1 MFYNLHGI
9 QLESGIPVDSFEP
22 FLSDKAENLKTVVL
36 GVSDGVLQEKRIK
49 FTVEHKC
56 INITKL
62 DEGWL
67 YSFPDNAGCELWVS
81 EDYSEIIAYNAL
93 SKFDS
98 KIILPLLRTALECA
112 AAKQGLVSLHSSCV
126 KLEGKAL
133 CFTANSG
140 VGKSTRALNWVNV
153 HGAEMLSGDRP
164 MIKTGTEGIFACGVP
179 WDGKEQIF
187 VNDSAPLTAI
197 CDIRRGE
204 LTRVRKL
211 SYNQARRVLLQQ
223 CFIPMWDIGAAS
235 AVMALISK
243 LCREIPVYR
252 VICGID
258 DESTHKLK
266 EIIFHRNDEIAG
278 IEEDMKIK
286 NGFVLKNIAGENIV
300 MPSGDK
306 ISTFDGA
313 IVLNEVAAFIWSKM
327 EESVS
332 KNELLEFVLSEF
344 EVEKEKAAADLDAL
358 ISKLSDYGVI
368 EEETT

>member
-1 MFYNLHGI
+1 MFYLLHGI
-9 QLESGIPVDSFEP
+9 QLESSVPLESFEP
-22 FLSDKAENLKTVVL
+22 FLSDKAENMKTVVF
-36 GVSDGVLQEKRIK
+36 GVSDGAFCAERSGY
-49 FTVEHKC
+49 TVEHKH

-67 YSFPDNAGCELWVS
+67 YSFPEDSVCELWVS
-81 EDYSEIIAYNAL
+81 DDYSEITAYNSLAE
-93 SKFDS
+93 FDS
-98 KIILPLLRTALECA
+98 KKILPLLRTALECA
-112 AAKQGLVSLHSSCV
+112 AAEQGSVSLHSSCI
-126 KLEGKAL
+126 KLDGKAL

-153 HGAEMLSGDRP
+153 HGAELLSGDRP
-164 MIKTGTEGIFACGVP
+164 MIKADSSGIFACGVP

-187 VNDSAPLTAI
+187 VNDCVPLAAI

-204 LTRVRKL
+204 TTRVRRL
-211 SYNQARRVLLQQ
+211 SFNQARRVLAQQ
-223 CFIPMWDIGAAS
+223 CFIPMWDIGAAG

-243 LCREIPVYR
+243 LCRETPVYR

-258 DESTHKLK
+258 EESTRKAK
-266 EIIFHRNDEIAG
+266 EIIFHRNEEIAG
-278 IEEDMKIK
+278 IEDDMKIK

-300 MPSGDK
+300 MPAGSNIGA
-306 ISTFDGA
+306 FDGA

-332 KNELLEFVLSEF
+332 RNELLGFILSEF
-344 EVEKEKAAADLDAL
+344 DVEEEKAAADLDAL

-368 EEETT
+368 EQETT